1 MVQRPDMA
9 ARKRSSG
16 ERRKLKVANLRS
28 ILPAHATAPR
38 RWSWESPRHRPTRV
52 RAGSGENR
60 LDIVA
65 QPILLYAGVALG
77 ALGVLLMLPKQGVSP
92 RGLGGLIA
100 LIAFGVSMTG
110 LSLAAGSG
118 RPNVLF
124 YVFGLLALF
133 GGVRLISHPRPVYAA
148 LFFILTILA
157 GCVLYLLLAA
167 EFMAFALVI
176 IYAGAILITYLFV
189 IMLATEAPSE
199 EEVERLSAYDR
210 FAREPV
216 AAVIAGFV
224 LLTAMIGLINRG
236 LGEMG
241 PGVAAVDQ
249 VQYAER
255 MPRKLERS
263 MREAGLPREWDVVGM
278 EGGLVRIRG
287 AQGLAVPESMTPYLE
302 SRDGA
307 DALVR
312 LPDAFRAQDIERVG
326 MALVG
331 DHPLGLELAGIILLM
346 AMLGAVVLA
355 RKQTEIEEEK
365 KVHAVAR
372 LGGEA

>member
-1 MVQRPDMA
+1 M
-9 ARKRSSG
+9 
-16 ERRKLKVANLRS
+16 
-28 ILPAHATAPR
+28 
-38 RWSWESPRHRPTRV
+38 
-52 RAGSGENR
+52 
-60 LDIVA
+60 DIVA

-77 ALGVLLMLPKQGVSP
+77 ALGVLLMLPRQGVSP

-249 VQYAER
+249 VRYAER

-312 LPDAFRAQDIERVG
+312 LPDAFQAQDIERVG

-365 KVHAVAR
+365 KVHAAAR